1 MHILITGAKGFMGRN
16 LSHTLAMLRPED
28 TLYLIDTNSTAEE
41 LEQAALEADFVFHLA
56 GVNRPKDPAEF
67 MRGNGDLTQ
76 RLMTLLEAGKKPP
89 VWLSSSIQAALDNPY
104 GQSKRAAEDAVR
116 AYGERNGVQV
126 CIYRLPNVFGK
137 WSQPNYNSAVATFC
151 HNLSRGLPITVND
164 PSVKLNLVYIDDVVN
179 ECLRALAGD
188 AAQGENGYC
197 KVEPVHSI
205 LLGDMAELLMSFRD
219 MRDRLDAP
227 DQSDPLTAKLYAT
240 YLSFL
245 PEHDFARRAVTHSDY
260 RGSFTELIHLA
271 GHGQVS
277 VNVSKPHITK
287 GEHWHHTKHE
297 KFIVLSGE
305 GVIRFRKPEE
315 STVITY
321 RVSGDVFQVVD
332 IPPGYTHNIENTGDV
347 DMVTLMWANEVFDP
361 AHPDT
366 FRLPVEIAKEEN
378 KQ

>member
-16 LSHTLAMLRPED
+16 LSHTLATLRPQD
-28 TLYLIDTNSTAEE
+28 TLDLIDTNSTVEE
-41 LEQAALEADFVFHLA
+41 MEQAAQRADFVFHLA

-67 MRGNGDLTQ
+67 MQGNGDLTQ
-76 RLMTLLEAGKKPP
+76 KLMLLLENAKKPP

-104 GQSKRAAEDAVR
+104 GQSKRAAEAAVR
-116 AYGERNGVQV
+116 TYGERNAVPV
-126 CIYRLPNVFGK
+126 YMYRLPNVFGK

-151 HNLSRGLPITVND
+151 YNLSRGLPITVND
-164 PSVKLNLVYIDDVVN
+164 PAVKLNLVYIDDVVN
-179 ECLRALAGD
+179 ECLRALDG
-188 AAQGENGYC
+188 AAAMGEDGYC
-197 KVEPVHSI
+197 RVEPVHSI
-205 LLGDMAELLMSFRD
+205 LLGDMAKLLTSFRD
-219 MRDRLDAP
+219 MRDHLDTP

-245 PEHDFARRAVTHSDY
+245 PEHDLARQAVTHSDY

-277 VNVSKPHITK
+277 VNISKPHITK

-315 STVITY
+315 STVISY

-332 IPPGYTHNIENTGDV
+332 IPPGYTHNIENTGDT
-347 DMVTLMWANEVFDP
+347 DMITLMWANEVFDP
-361 AHPDT
+361 ARPDT
-366 FRLPVEIAKEEN
+366 FPLPVEPVKEEQ
-378 KQ
+378 K